1 MSLIMQHYHEVNN
14 FSTIKEH
21 QKSYSAFSV
30 LHPINPKGQARQ
42 FEAKKMFKKFFIIVF
57 LLKFLELSA
66 SGGNT
71 IREFYDKT
79 INSINKDEYFIRS
92 EDQDCLKEKLK
103 LNNPAN
109 EIDRKLKFGDLEIIF
124 KGAGISCRN
133 DIDQALLKEFNDDT
147 EAKLNIDEDIDLNCL
162 KNELFK
168 LDPNSKLIEGF
179 DPATVASKQ
188 DFCKENLEEV
198 EEGLG
203 ALYAI
208 ETGIEGNNDFR
219 QCTNID
225 KNTYKTIHYK
235 TLIILSK
242 SVGDENLKAGRKD
255 IVNFQK
261 NTGKAQFECIMNELG
276 K

>member
-1 MSLIMQHYHEVNN
+1 
-14 FSTIKEH
+14 
-21 QKSYSAFSV
+21 
-30 LHPINPKGQARQ
+30 
-42 FEAKKMFKKFFIIVF
+42 MFRKVFIAVF
-57 LLKFLELSA
+57 LLKVLELSA

-79 INSINKDEYFIRS
+79 INSVSKDEYFIRI

-109 EIDRKLKFGDLEIIF
+109 EIDRKLKFSDLEIIF
-124 KGAGISCRN
+124 KGAGISCRS
-133 DIDQALLKEFNDDT
+133 DIDQVLLKEFNDDT

-179 DPATVASKQ
+179 DPATVANKQ
-188 DFCKENLEEV
+188 EFCQKNLEEV
-198 EEGLG
+198 EEGLA
-203 ALYAI
+203 ALH
-208 ETGIEGNNDFR
+208 ELELGIEGNNDFR
-219 QCTNID
+219 QCTNIE
-225 KNTYKTIHYK
+225 KNIHKMIHYK

-242 SVGDENLKAGRKD
+242 TVGEENMKAGRKD
-255 IVNFQK
+255 VIDFQK